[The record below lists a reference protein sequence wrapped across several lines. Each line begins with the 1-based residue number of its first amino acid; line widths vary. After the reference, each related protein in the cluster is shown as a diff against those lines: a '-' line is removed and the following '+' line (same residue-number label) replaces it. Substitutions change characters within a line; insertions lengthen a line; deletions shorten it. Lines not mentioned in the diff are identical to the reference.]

1 MNASTGWRTMRPEE
15 PIAATPAMNLWR
27 RIFVPFA
34 IGYFLSY
41 FLRNAN
47 AVIAPELTRDLGVS
61 AADLGLLTG
70 AYLFGF
76 GAVQLPLGVALDRWG
91 SRRVEATL
99 LLVAATGCALFATG
113 SSLTQLA
120 FARGLIGLGV
130 SACLMASF
138 KAFGEW
144 FGVERQASLNAAI
157 MAAGGLGALSASTP
171 LSWAI
176 PTLGWRGAFVVLS
189 IAAVAVSV
197 VIMRTPDKPRH
208 ASGDTLG
215 HQIAALAEIFGSRAF
230 WRYTPQSTFV
240 IGGFMALQGL
250 WAVPWLMNFSGL
262 SREAAAHHLLLMGV
276 GMVTG
281 FLGLAFGVQPLA
293 ARGLSPER
301 LLQIG
306 MGLGMAATLL
316 IVSGVGPGPSAWF
329 VLGLVF
335 SVGNLAYALLQR
347 HFSANLAG
355 RVNTALNVMVFAG
368 AFSIQWGFGASVDA
382 LLAAGYST
390 RDAYQTTFGGLLA
403 VQMMSYL
410 WFIAS
415 PRKG

>member
-1 MNASTGWRTMRPEE
+1 MRVE
-15 PIAATPAMNLWR
+15 AAVAVAPAMSLWR
-27 RIFVPFA
+27 RIFLPFA

-99 LLVAATGCALFATG
+99 LLVAAGGCALFATG
-113 SSLTQLA
+113 NSLTQLA
-120 FARGLIGLGV
+120 LARGLIGLGV

-144 FGVERQASLNAAI
+144 FGVARQASLNAAI

-189 IAAVAVSV
+189 LAALVVAAL
-197 VIMRTPDKPRH
+197 IMRTPDKPRH
-208 ASGDTLG
+208 ASGDTLS

-230 WRYTPQSTFV
+230 WRYTPQSSLI

-262 SREAAAHHLLLMGV
+262 SRAAAAHHLLLMGV
-276 GMVTG
+276 GMVCG
-281 FLGLAFGVQPLA
+281 FLGIAVGVRPLE
-293 ARGLSPER
+293 ARGLGPER

-306 MGLGMAATLL
+306 MGVGMAATLV
-316 IVSGVGPGPSAWF
+316 IVSGAGPGPAAWF

-382 LLAAGYST
+382 LLAAGYT
-390 RDAYQTTFGGLLA
+390 IRDAYQITFAGLLA
-403 VQMMSYL
+403 VQVLSYF
-410 WFIAS
+410 WFLLGARR
-415 PRKG
+415 RK